1 MSKHTSN
8 FIKNYVSWGSAVAFA
23 AFCLLYALPAL
34 EHQGHITFFCYLPE
48 FIRPFFDGLFSHTQ
62 ASVSQGIVATN
73 GILSNAE
80 LWAGTSPN
88 ALQPRIA
95 EFLWRFVS
103 QFYLNKPLALL
114 AATGVTTLFLLSCRT
129 TARVYT
135 LLLLPLFF
143 YFFTQPEPLHAAV
156 AIALLVDMAALS
168 VAARLLRTNIHPLAF
183 ACILFVITVL
193 CFVIGGKWA
202 FLFGAGFVLILLAA
216 TLVASKETT
225 ERVTEKTTEKAFGW
239 PKVTTKTLV
248 GGLMALLLATLLTW
262 NVAYTPAFAYPRYV
276 WALIALFIMGLGLG
290 IFGRHE
296 ARLFMPF
303 LGMALAMS
311 FLSLQTSLDRT
322 LLKAQNAIEANNYAR
337 SLQLCERYYE
347 KYHPAQDEMK
357 DENIA
362 ASRFTLAACLK
373 LSLLQQGELC
383 SRFLDYTNY
392 YEMNLMY
399 PADLPFRYTC
409 AWPYIKT
416 YDALRLYAPQVP
428 FIFAYTEKVGYQN
441 RLAEPLLA
449 AEYGTQQIRLAK
461 ITRRY
466 IKSTLYGQRVSVPA
480 CVGVE
485 DGARPLPLSSPDL
498 VRGGASPDEW
508 VRVYVARYKVAD
520 SALCGLNR
528 PLLDYYTLLLLLDK
542 DLGAMPDIVKT
553 YAACGAPVLPVYVQE
568 ALCIWCM
575 EQGENP
581 QAILRH
587 DFDGY
592 HINIDNFERVDAV
605 YRARYMVQ
613 NGQESFAD
621 LTRKYASTYTYHY
634 LFGKMM

>member
-1 MSKHTSN
+1 MDSNHGNN
-8 FIKNYVSWGSAVAFA
+8 FIKNYIAWGAAVAFA

-48 FIRPFFDGLFSHTQ
+48 FVRPFFDGLFSHTQ

-114 AATGVTTLFLLSCRT
+114 AAMGVTTLFLLSCRT
-129 TARVYT
+129 ISRVYT
-135 LLLLPLFF
+135 LLLLPLFL

-168 VAARLLRTNIHPLAF
+168 VAARLLRTKIHPLAF
-183 ACILFVITVL
+183 SCILFVITIL

-202 FLFGAGFVLILLAA
+202 LLFVAGFVLILVA
-216 TLVASKETT
+216 TG
-225 ERVTEKTTEKAFGW
+225 RVN
-239 PKVTTKTLV
+239 TKTFV
-248 GGLMALLLATLLTW
+248 GGLIALLLATLPAW
-262 NVAYTPAFAYPRYV
+262 NVAYTPAFAYPPYV
-276 WALIALFIMGLGLG
+276 WAMVALFIIGMGLGV
-290 IFGRHE
+290 FDRHE

-303 LGMALAMS
+303 LGLALAMGVI
-311 FLSLQTSLDRT
+311 LHQTPLERT
-322 LLKAQNAIEANNYAR
+322 LLKAQNAIAQGNYAR

-347 KYHPAQDEMK
+347 KYHPAQDELK
-357 DENIA
+357 EENTA
-362 ASRFTLAACLK
+362 ALRFTLAACLK
-373 LSLLQQGELC
+373 LSLLQKGELC
-383 SRFLDYTNY
+383 SRFLDYSNY

-441 RLAEPLLA
+441 RLMLPMLA
-449 AEYGTQQIRLAK
+449 AECGTQQIRLAK
-461 ITRRY
+461 ITERYVRR
-466 IKSTLYGQRVSVPA
+466 TLHGKMPDCSSDSV
-480 CVGVE
+480 
-485 DGARPLPLSSPDL
+485 DGARPVPVSSPEL
-498 VRGGASPDEW
+498 VRGGTTLDEW
-508 VRVYVARYKVAD
+508 VRIYGARRMEEGAV
-520 SALCGLNR
+520 LERG
-528 PLLDYYTLLLLLDK
+528 LLDYYTLLLLLDK
-542 DLGAMPDIVKT
+542 DLGAMPAVVKA
-553 YAACGAPVLPVYVQE
+553 YAACGAPSLPVYVQE

-581 QAILRH
+581 QTILRR
-587 DFDGY
+587 DFDGF
-592 HINIDNFERVDAV
+592 HIN
-605 YRARYMVQ
+605 
-613 NGQESFAD
+613 
-621 LTRKYASTYTYHY
+621 
-634 LFGKMM
+634 